1 MEGEKASDVN
11 WRDKNVAVTNS
22 WYNFMILNH

>member
-11 WRDKNVAVTNS
+11 WCDKNVVVTNS